1 MTDLGSYATLRVQF
15 ADGVARATIDHP
27 PINLLD
33 GELLRDIAVF
43 GDRVEHDDDVRVVV
57 FDSADP

>member
-1 MTDLGSYATLRVQF
+1 MTDLGSYATLRVHF

-33 GELLRDIAVF
+33 GELLRDIAM
-43 GDRVEHDDDVRVVV
+43 HIAA
-57 FDSADP
+57 ADPRFVGPTSR